1 MNMSKFLKSL
11 VAILLL
17 CSSPLMA
24 QQFPDPGFENWS
36 GDKFDGNIQPKYW
49 NFSNVEQMG
58 VKKNFAHQTNGRSGY
73 ALKIQDQFVGVL
85 GIGATS
91 PGYVSLGHPW
101 AYVSSLT
108 TIEDATAGTYGGI
121 SWTNRPDSMVV
132 WIRRYYD
139 SSADNAAGDHTG
151 DENFNLLYYAW
162 SGTSRATSFKAKN
175 LTCTD
180 ISSAKPEYCIDEESD
195 IRQALDGNECGTAV
209 QAKQIAEGWYYEKKA
224 YPNWTRIVVP
234 IYYLNDDVPEKCNVI
249 LSAGRYPDFRANSGQ
264 NAGNSMDVDDISLV
278 YSSKVQK
285 IYLNNGTTNKEWK
298 DFDPD
303 NTGEQICSLGVGV
316 TQMPV
321 VTCVRGAG
329 SLTNTRGGRANF
341 PGRRLTD
348 AECTITYGQVD
359 GAPTVITVRAEDGST
374 TTTYR
379 IKFVSQA
386 SNNARLADLQVNG
399 QTVNG
404 FNAYLTNYN
413 VALPYG
419 TTEVPQVTA
428 SAQDGSA
435 TVSVTQATST
445 TGTATVSVTAGDGT
459 TTQTYTVNFSVA
471 PLTDVT
477 LQAIYL
483 DGSLLPGF
491 QPSKSNYTV
500 SLPLGTTAAPTVTW
514 QSAYPD
520 GVQTIQLLSNTLA
533 SGAQVQ
539 VSIPGSTLTKTYKIT
554 YKIEASSYSYLA
566 GITLDGEPIADFAP
580 EKTLYTITLPLGTT
594 ALPAI
599 AFTKGDNYQ
608 TVEMTEGGVDGT
620 TRIVVTAASGAKTTD
635 RLLFQTEKST
645 NNALAGIALDG
656 EPLEAFHSDTLNY
669 TVSLPAGTKNMPTVT
684 YTPGDTYQQVAMT
697 SNQSQMT
704 VRLTVTAGDGST
716 RVYMI
721 AFEVE
726 KSANALLQ
734 MIYLN
739 GNELEGFTPE
749 QLDYSLVW
757 NNATMPQVTVLAN
770 EGQKISIVSPSTYG
784 TARIVVTPEEGTP
797 NTYTVRLN
805 SPEEVVIPAFPMDS
819 FPASSDATLAELY
832 IGGEKYNPFDPATLS
847 YTYPLPWRTYQV
859 PAVMPVAATTGQTI
873 TVEHGGI
880 NRPTRIK
887 VLAEDKTTTRT
898 YTIDFPVAKSSNTD
912 LASVEIDGVN
922 FSFDPA
928 IHDYTNLVLPYGT
941 TVAPSLTVVRAEP
954 EQALTIT
961 EAPLGQP
968 STIVVTAEDGTQ
980 ATYSFSYTVALPGLP
995 NELTAI
1001 VLDGI
1006 GALDLTQGP
1015 DFTIDLPYGTTAMEV
1030 VSVAKNYQEQEVTIV
1045 GGGVLEPTVITVKSL
1060 DPNEADKVYTLTPN
1074 VYPYDPAQLLDIQVA
1089 GVSIPEFRPD
1099 VYNYVLSVAETPEL
1113 TYTTQ
1118 NGAEVEKDAN
1128 AKWVKLS
1135 VEAGEEGEYKHTYL
1149 VTFYYP
1155 GDFTFDLGFENWT
1168 SHHNDDTN
1176 SDGQAPNGWYSA
1188 INAVT
1193 SGDAGTYYPE
1203 NATKSVTDKTQGARA
1218 AELAT
1223 TYLLTSAEAM
1233 PGFLSLS
1240 QPTVSVGKWILGAE
1254 IHSSLAFGE
1263 PISFRNT
1270 PDNVAIDYKLFE
1282 YANKANGW
1290 KFVYNAN
1297 GLNQVDFAESFSGMP
1312 KNTWRTYSQ
1321 PITYSA
1327 DFIPMTLDI
1336 LLCAAPTTVIETYY
1350 TNFGVSRSSSRMNVD
1365 NLRFSYSSVLSGVNV
1380 NGVTATIDGTN
1391 ISATIDADSYGTPA
1405 LAFTHAVADQMP
1417 VVTWSEENN
1426 GVRTATIRNYAE
1438 NLSYTDYT
1446 LTVTRPKSTNTTITY
1461 TLNGMDL
1468 QITKGSPYQSIVIGR
1483 NDTAYVI
1490 GVTAESGAQKVYFV
1504 AWEKSAGNTAAVTNV
1519 PAENTIVG
1527 SSTARLVNL
1536 EEMPIVNYSREY
1548 ALDSVE
1554 MVTTDTC
1561 YYLHVFGSGAAID
1574 TTYIIARHPSDNA
1587 LLASINTNSE
1597 PLPDF
1602 YEETYDYTVTLESLD
1617 QFEATAQDPDADVQ
1631 YTTVR
1636 IDEENVAVF
1645 VLTTAANGKTHSR
1658 YSVLV
1663 HLHTPATGAYLTSIS
1678 ADGVSI
1684 PGFQSDQFNY
1694 TLSLPSGSA
1703 IPAMAAVVCEGATA
1717 EMTTVQNGSSAT
1729 VTFVVTAEDGVARN
1743 TYTVQVDVLPSDVC
1757 TLADLMVGNES
1768 VPAFQPDKY
1777 NYNIELPHGTAAL
1790 PEVEYILSDSK
1801 STAQVQRTGN
1811 TVSIVVTA
1819 EDGVHTATYSV
1830 VFTIAKSFNANLA
1843 SIALDGIGLYAFYA
1857 DEETYAVSLPFGA
1870 QTPAI
1875 TAEPEDPAATV
1886 AISGNTITVTAEDGV
1901 TTRTYTLS
1909 FTWLPSENSD
1919 LAAIL
1924 LDGALQNGF
1933 DPAEYNYQNAVL
1945 YGAEMPEVTWL
1956 TADEQQ
1962 QVDTTWV
1969 GDTELTILVTAGD
1982 GATTSEY
1989 TLTFVHLLSS
1999 NWHLADLQVNGVTI
2013 AGFDADVQEYEIVYP
2028 VGTDSTALLSAA
2040 AITAIP
2046 QDPNAAVSVTMDEG
2060 VLQIFVTA
2068 PDGTIGVYTISQ
2080 SILLSSEAHL
2090 DMIWLNGEELRGY
2103 HRDTLTYTIVIAQ
2116 GAQIPEITAVPV
2128 DTLASWETGMETV
2141 IENGKSVEIYCTAQD
2156 GTTLVY
2162 VLNFVYADWAASAVV
2177 DTDDYIFLYAGD
2189 GQYKGVTIGIGI
2201 QLGIYDLNGHMLML
2215 QEIPVADPADVVVE
2229 IDEKGNQILVDAL
2242 PSAAGAY
2249 FQAKPEHIYFYVFFD
2264 SKTRKIAKG
2273 GKFMLR

>member
-1 MNMSKFLKSL
+1 MPFAAHADNY
-11 VAILLL
+11 
-17 CSSPLMA
+17 
-24 QQFPDPGFENWS
+24 QFPDSGFEDWS
-36 GDKFDGNIQPKYW
+36 GEKFDGNIQPKYW

-58 VKKNFAHQTNGRSGY
+58 VKKNFAHQTNGRSGK

-91 PGYVSLGHPW
+91 PGYVALGHPW
-101 AYVSSLT
+101 AFVSSLN

-132 WIRRYYD
+132 WIKRYYD
-139 SSADNAAGDHTG
+139 SSVENAAGDHTA

-162 SGTSRATSFKAKN
+162 SGTSRASSFKAKN
-175 LTCTD
+175 LSCTD
-180 ISSAKPEYCIDEESD
+180 VSGPHPEYTIDEESD

-209 QAKQIAEGWYYEKKA
+209 QANQIAEGWYYEKKA

-285 IYLNNGTTNKEWK
+285 IYLNNGVTNKEWK
-298 DFDPD
+298 GFDPN
-303 NTGEQICSLGVGV
+303 NTDEQICSLGVGV
-316 TQMPV
+316 TQMP
-321 VTCVRGAG
+321 TISCVRGAG

-404 FNAYLTNYN
+404 FNAYLNTYN

-435 TVSVTQATST
+435 TVSITQATST

-459 TTQTYTVNFSVA
+459 TTQTYSVNFSVA
-471 PLTDVT
+471 ALTDVT

-500 SLPLGTTAAPTVTW
+500 SLPLGTTAAPAVTW
-514 QSAYPD
+514 QSAYPN
-520 GVQTIQLLSNTLA
+520 GVQTVQLLSNTLA

-620 TRIVVTAASGAKTTD
+620 TRIVVTAASGAKTTY
-635 RLLFQTEKST
+635 RLIFQTEKST

-656 EPLEAFHSDTLNY
+656 EPLETFHSDTLNY
-669 TVSLPAGTKNMPTVT
+669 KISLPAGTKNMPTVT
-684 YTPGDTYQQVAMT
+684 YIPGDTYQQVALAV
-697 SNQSQMT
+697 NQSQMT
-704 VRLTVTAGDGST
+704 VRLTVTAGNGST

-739 GNELEGFTPE
+739 GTELEGFTPE

-757 NNATMPQVTVLAN
+757 NSATMPQVTVLAN

-784 TARIVVTPEEGTP
+784 TARIMVTPEEGTP

-819 FPASSDATLAELY
+819 FPASSDATLAALY
-832 IGGEKYNPFDPATLS
+832 IGGELYTPFDPATLS

-880 NRPTRIK
+880 NRPTLIK

-898 YTIDFPVAKSSNTD
+898 YTIDFSVAKSSNTN

-928 IHDYTNLVLPYGT
+928 TKTYTGLVLPYGT
-941 TVAPSLTVVRAEP
+941 TVAPSLTVERAEP
-954 EQALTIT
+954 EQSLTIT

-980 ATYSFSYTVALPGLP
+980 ATYSFSYQLALPGMP
-995 NELTAI
+995 NELSAI

-1006 GALDLTQGP
+1006 GALDMTQGP

-1030 VSVAKNYQEQEVTIV
+1030 VSVAKSYPEQEVTIV

-1060 DPNEADKVYTLTPN
+1060 DPSEADKVYTLTPN

-1089 GVSIPEFRPD
+1089 GASIPEFRPD
-1099 VYNYVLSVAETPEL
+1099 VYNYVLSVDDTPAV
-1113 TYTTQ
+1113 TYTARD
-1118 NGAEVEKDAN
+1118 GAEVEKDAN

-1135 VEAGEEGEYKHTYL
+1135 VEAGEEGEYKRTYL
-1149 VTFYYP
+1149 VTFFYP
-1155 GDFTFDLGFENWT
+1155 NDIYFETDFEEWEQFKNEDANKTGKY
-1168 SHHNDDTN
+1168 
-1176 SDGQAPNGWYSA
+1176 PKGWYA
-1188 INAVT
+1188 PINAET
-1193 SGDAGTYYPE
+1193 SGSKGTYEPQQCLDQINE
-1203 NATKSVTDKTQGARA
+1203 HTHGSFA
-1218 AELAT
+1218 AKLQTA
-1223 TYLLTSAEAM
+1223 YLFTSGEAM
-1233 PGFLSLS
+1233 PGFLSLAK
-1240 QPTVSVGKWILGAE
+1240 PKVTVGAFA
-1254 IHSSLAFGE
+1254 IATHISSSLSYGDAI
-1263 PISFRNT
+1263 PFRNS
-1270 PDNVAIDYKLFE
+1270 PDNVSIDYNLQSYQNVK
-1282 YANKANGW
+1282 GW
-1290 KFVYNAN
+1290 RFVYDAN
-1297 GLNQVDFAESFSGMP
+1297 GLAQVKDTMLFAGMP
-1312 KNTWRTYSQ
+1312 KGAWNTLSRVLTY
-1321 PITYSA
+1321 PA
-1327 DFIPMTLDI
+1327 DYIPMTLNI
-1336 LLCAAPTTVIETYY
+1336 LISAGQTEKLDTYY
-1350 TNFGVSRSSSRMNVD
+1350 VGDWFSGLNTSNRHLSTMYVD
-1365 NLRFSYSSVLSGVNV
+1365 NLRLNYSSVLSCLNV
-1380 NGVTATIDGTN
+1380 NGVAATIDGTN

-1446 LTVTRPKSTNTTITY
+1446 LTVTRPQSTNTTITY

-1490 GVTAESGAQKVYFV
+1490 GVTAESGAQEVYYV
-1504 AWEKSAGNTAAVTNV
+1504 AWEKSAGNTAVVTNV
-1519 PAENTIVG
+1519 PAENPIIG
-1527 SSTARLVNL
+1527 SSTARLINL

-1548 ALDSVE
+1548 ALDSVV

-1631 YTTVR
+1631 YTTVK

-1768 VPAFQPDKY
+1768 VSAFQPDKY
-1777 NYNIELPHGTAAL
+1777 NYNIELPHGTDAL
-1790 PEVEYILSDSK
+1790 PEVDYILSDSK
-1801 STAQVQRTGN
+1801 STAQVQSTGN

-1830 VFTIAKSFNANLA
+1830 TFTIAKSSNANLA

-1857 DEETYAVSLPFGA
+1857 DEEFYTIALPYGA
-1870 QTPAI
+1870 QTPVI

-1901 TTRTYTLS
+1901 TTRTYTVT
-1909 FTWLPSENSD
+1909 FTWLPSENSN

-1924 LDGALQNGF
+1924 LNNVLQDGF
-1933 DPAEYNYQNAVL
+1933 EPDEYNYLNSIP
-1945 YGAEMPEVTWL
+1945 YGEEVPAVTWV
-1956 TADEQQ
+1956 TADDQQ
-1962 QVDTTWV
+1962 QVDTTWT
-1969 GDTELTILVTAGD
+1969 GDLELTILVTAGD
-1982 GATTSEY
+1982 GTTTSEY
-1989 TLTFVHLLSS
+1989 TLTFVPVLSS
-1999 NWHLADLQVNGVTI
+1999 DWHLADLQVNGVTI
-2013 AGFDADVQEYEIVYP
+2013 AGFDSDVQEYEIVYP
-2028 VGTDSTALLSAA
+2028 VGTDSTALLSAT

-2046 QDPNAAVSVTMDEG
+2046 QDPNATVKITEEEG

-2068 PDGTIGVYTISQ
+2068 QDGTIGVYTISQ

-2090 DMIWLNGEELRGY
+2090 DMIWLNGEEVRGY
-2103 HRDTLTYTIVIAQ
+2103 HSDTLSYTIVIAQ
-2116 GAQIPEITAVPV
+2116 GSQIPEITAVPV
-2128 DTLASWETGMETV
+2128 DTLASWEAGMETV

-2156 GTTLVY
+2156 GTTIVY
-2162 VLNFVYADWAASAVV
+2162 ILNFVYADWAASAVV

-2249 FQAKPEHIYFYVFFD
+2249 FKARPEHIYFYVFFD

>member
-1 MNMSKFLKSL
+1 
-11 VAILLL
+11 
-17 CSSPLMA
+17 MA

-620 TRIVVTAASGAKTTD
+620 TRIVVTAASGAKTTY